1 MTGKLL
7 SKIFHSISVGI
18 LSKHYLYVPIPSCGS
33 VYTAYQLKKAILFAL
48 HFIDLIVCFYK
59 MLMHLY

>member
-7 SKIFHSISVGI
+7 SKIFRSICVGI
-18 LSKHYLYVPIPSCGS
+18 FSKHYLYGPVPSCGS
-33 VYTAYQLKKAILFAL
+33 VYTAYQLKKAIFLAL

-59 MLMHLY
+59 MLLHLY